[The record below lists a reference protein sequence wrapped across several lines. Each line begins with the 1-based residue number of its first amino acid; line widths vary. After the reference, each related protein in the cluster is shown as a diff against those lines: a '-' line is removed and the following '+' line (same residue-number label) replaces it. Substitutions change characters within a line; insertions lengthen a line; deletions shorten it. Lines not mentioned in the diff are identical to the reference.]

1 MRTRNRWAG
10 ALFSSSSNRV
20 VAVAVAR
27 EKCHFYSSCTPTANS
42 PSCKYLLIKGALSV
56 LGGPIDLRVS
66 VWFGVFFYVL
76 FASVSVNTTVHLHPI
91 PPIPPLYQN
100 ARRISSLLS
109 FPAYHS
115 SSSLLQPPEL
125 FVSTTHAVC
134 NRSALCY
141 AVFLSRASLFPLS
154 LLLVTIASLIL
165 SIPLPFFHS
174 IGLYTFSK
182 LAV

>member
-76 FASVSVNTTVHLHPI
+76 FASVSVNTTVYLHPI
-91 PPIPPLYQN
+91 PPIPPLY
-100 ARRISSLLS
+100 IK
-109 FPAYHS
+109 
-115 SSSLLQPPEL
+115 
-125 FVSTTHAVC
+125 THAEFLLFYLFLHTTPHPHCC
-134 NRSALCY
+134 NPPN
-141 AVFLSRASLFPLS
+141 SLFLLRMPYVIVVHFAMLYPLLEHPYFLYLYYS
-154 LLLVTIASLIL
+154 LPLL
-165 SIPLPFFHS
+165 H
-174 IGLYTFSK
+174 
-182 LAV
+182 